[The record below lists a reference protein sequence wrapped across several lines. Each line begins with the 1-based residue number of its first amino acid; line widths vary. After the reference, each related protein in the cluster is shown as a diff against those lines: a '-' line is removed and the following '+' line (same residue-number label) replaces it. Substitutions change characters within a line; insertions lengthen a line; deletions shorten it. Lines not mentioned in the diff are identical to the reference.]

1 MAEVITD
8 IHMAEAETSVRTF
21 PDSIS
26 KEKMSFQKIFDK
38 HSVTQKQYD
47 ESLSF
52 YMEHPEILDTVYD
65 NVLNELSKKQGEAT
79 QGK

>member
-52 YMEHPEILDTVYD
+52 YMEHPEILDTVYV